1 MLRFRGSHRM
11 MGWMAGLLGMA
22 LFFPYSANSQ
32 ASKPAPDLTGVWDR
46 PPLTTGSSA
55 GASAGAAGGGSAP
68 ANPAANRARGVGPD
82 GVPNFGFTADEPPM
96 TPWAAEKY
104 KAARSGPSMK
114 PYDKGSD
121 ELDPMISCF
130 PSGPTR
136 IYTIPRPFQ
145 IYQFPDHVLIVYEW
159 DHWVRRIYTDG
170 RGHPDGY
177 LTTWMGHSIG
187 KWDGD
192 ALVVDTVDINENS
205 WIDTLGHPHSDALHL
220 VERYRRVNHDTL
232 QIEFTFDDPKAYT
245 KPWTGKKTFYLRPPG
260 YEIMEHAICEDWLE
274 MGKKR

>member
-1 MLRFRGSHRM
+1 
-11 MGWMAGLLGMA
+11 MGWLAGSLAMAMA
-22 LFFPYSANSQ
+22 VPYTANSQ
-32 ASKPAPDLTGVWDR
+32 ASKAAPDLTGVWDR
-46 PPLTTGSSA
+46 PPLTTGSPA
-55 GASAGAAGGGSAP
+55 GAPGGGSAA

-82 GVPNFGFTADEPPM
+82 GVPNFGFTVDEPPM

-104 KAARSGPSMK
+104 KAARSGPSMRA
-114 PYDKGSD
+114 YDKGID

-145 IYQFPDHVLIVYEW
+145 IYQFPDLVLIVYEW

-177 LTTWMGHSIG
+177 PNAWMGHSTG

-205 WIDTLGHPHSDALHL
+205 WIDTLGHPHSDAQSHA
-220 VERYRRVNHDTL
+220 
-232 QIEFTFDDPKAYT
+232 Q
-245 KPWTGKKTFYLRPPG
+245 LRPALGPD
-260 YEIMEHAICEDWLE
+260 HA
-274 MGKKR
+274 MA